1 MTPLKGRC
9 TKGWGHVRDIHSPSR
24 LPHFFLF
31 EHSRQVGISVLTLCN
46 VSGCDPKCEGN
57 VRDFC
62 SPSRPSNALYIRVW
76 SLSCEYVRVK
86 TTVKPNQERQIATR
100 HISNRETTSYCSRND
115 LSLIEKRRVA
125 CCSWET
131 KNRWF
136 TKLWSTNLCTE
147 KIIRTFAVLC
157 EYS

>member
-1 MTPLKGRC
+1 MSLTYSHDTSQRPMYKGLKACEGYSSSL
-9 TKGWGHVRDIHSPSR
+9 TSPS
-24 LPHFFLF
+24 LF
-31 EHSRQVGISVLTLCN
+31 YLRALTLICDR
-46 VSGCDPKCEGN
+46 SECDPKCEGN

-62 SPSRPSNALYIRVW
+62 SPSRASNALCIRV
-76 SLSCEYVRVK
+76 SGLSCEYVRVK

-115 LSLIEKRRVA
+115 LSLIEKRRVV

-157 EYS
+157 EYW